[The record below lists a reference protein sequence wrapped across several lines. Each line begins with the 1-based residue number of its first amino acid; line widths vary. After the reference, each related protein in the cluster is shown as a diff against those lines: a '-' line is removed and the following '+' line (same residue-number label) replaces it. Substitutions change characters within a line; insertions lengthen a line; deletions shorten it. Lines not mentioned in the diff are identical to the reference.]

1 MKQYFEQYTFWE
13 DYLNGM
19 YEIPLKSD
27 GDGLV
32 ILSIK
37 MLTDKELFL
46 STCKDILINWPI
58 STMVNLTNKQCNRRA
73 WLGQAA
79 CNYRFKVPEICTR
92 IAWSKLTPIQQFE
105 ANLIAE
111 KIIINFE
118 MNYEK
123 ENTELYK

>member
-105 ANLIAE
+105 ASLIAE